1 MNGEKNGAEKNQPT
15 GGTPEPEKGSSP
27 FEMMAH
33 FFALLVI
40 DRIFRDI
47 IGKIRDPLEI
57 VTYHDKMH
65 RAIHGRSVL
74 LHPVHH

>member
-47 IGKIRDPLEI
+47 IGKIRSI
-57 VTYHDKMH
+57 
-65 RAIHGRSVL
+65 RSEEHTSEL
-74 LHPVHH
+74 QSR